1 MSGNGNGSKHGGI
14 IGAMK
19 KTLVFR
25 VCEGI
30 IQTGITTNYYK
41 ESLLS
46 TQYFMKSKAV
56 FCFSWLI

>member
-1 MSGNGNGSKHGGI
+1 MSRNGNGSKHGGI

-25 VCEGI
+25 VCKGI
-30 IQTGITTNYYK
+30 IQTGIIINYYK

-46 TQYFMKSKAV
+46 NQYFMKS
-56 FCFSWLI
+56 